1 MKSEQIRWSEKTGW
15 STHDTE
21 EAKNR
26 NLVMV
31 FFDHS
36 ECIGAEWFADVR
48 SMYPN
53 ALIVGASS
61 SGSIL
66 DTVISDRDAVATAI
80 TLERSSVRGTFLKV
94 AEYKDVALLGKE
106 LGRSLL
112 DDSLRHVLILSDGLS
127 VNGSD
132 LARGLSDVLPEGITI
147 TGGLAGDGTRFGT
160 TYVIAQEAAQTGIVA
175 AIGFYGDTVR
185 AKSGC
190 FAGWEEFGPERIITR
205 SEANVL
211 YTIDDQPALDLYKK
225 YLGDF
230 AADLPGSGLRFPISI
245 RKDIEATP
253 VIRTL
258 LAVDEEKQSMTFAG
272 DIPQGHLC
280 RLLKTNMDLLIE
292 HAGLAA
298 EASKIEQDEEFLV
311 IAVSC
316 VGRRLVLGQ
325 LCEEEMEIIRETLGD
340 NAVIT
345 GFYSYGELSEKGE
358 SRCTLHNQ
366 TMTLVSIYE

>member
-1 MKSEQIRWSEKTGW
+1 MKSEQIKWTENKGW
-15 STHDTE
+15 SAHDSA
-21 EAKNR
+21 EAANR

-31 FFDHS
+31 FFDHPACVS
-36 ECIGAEWFADVR
+36 SDWFNELRDL
-48 SMYPN
+48 YPN
-53 ALIVGASS
+53 AVIVGASS

-66 DTVISDRDAVATAI
+66 DTLISDHDAVATAI
-80 TLERSSVRGTFLKV
+80 TFEKSSVRCASLKV
-94 AEYKDVALLGKE
+94 ADYNDVSILGRDLGK
-106 LGRSLL
+106 SLL
-112 DDSLRHVLILSDGLS
+112 DDTLRHVLILSDGLS
-127 VNGSD
+127 VNGSE
-132 LARGLSDVLPEGITI
+132 LARGLSEILPEGITI

-160 TYVIAQEAAQTGIVA
+160 TYVIAEDAAQSGIIA
-175 AIGFYGDTVR
+175 AIGFYGETLR

-190 FAGWEEFGPERIITR
+190 FAGWEEFGAERIITR

-225 YLGDF
+225 YLGSF
-230 AADLPGSGLRFPISI
+230 AADLPGSGLRFPMSI
-245 RKDIEATP
+245 RKDIHSTP

-258 LAVDEEKQSMTFAG
+258 LAIDEEAQSMTFAG
-272 DIPQGHLC
+272 DLPQGHLC

-292 HAGLAA
+292 NAGFAA
-298 EASKIEQDEEFLV
+298 DASKIEQEDEFLV

-325 LCEEEMEIIRETLGD
+325 LCEDELEIIRETLGEK
-340 NAVIT
+340 ATIT

-358 SRCTLHNQ
+358 TRCTLHNQ

>member
-1 MKSEQIRWSEKTGW
+1 MKSEQIRWNELSGW
-15 STHDTE
+15 SSYDRLEGSSH
-21 EAKNR
+21 
-26 NLVMV
+26 NLVLV

-36 ECIGAEWFADVR
+36 DCKSATWYEELR
-48 SMYPN
+48 KMYPN
-53 ALIVGASS
+53 AVIAGASS

-66 DTVISDRDAVATAI
+66 NTQISDQDAVATAI
-80 TLERSSVRGTFLKV
+80 TFERSRVRCISRNVNDFSD
-94 AEYKDVALLGKE
+94 AEVLGGALAHE
-106 LGRSLL
+106 LL
-112 DDSLRHVLILSDGLS
+112 DESLRHILILSDGLG
-127 VNGSD
+127 VNGSE
-132 LARGLSDVLPEGITI
+132 LARGLSEALPDGITI

-160 TYVIAQEAAQTGIVA
+160 TYVIANAPAQTQCIA
-175 AIGFYGDTVR
+175 AIGFYGETLR

-190 FAGWEEFGPERIITR
+190 FAGWEEFGPERIITG

-211 YTIDDQPALDLYKK
+211 HTIDDKPALELYKS
-225 YLGDF
+225 YLGEF
-230 AADLPGSGLRFPISI
+230 AADLPGSGLRFPMSV
-245 RKDIEATP
+245 RRDVNATP

-258 LAVDEEKQSMTFAG
+258 LAVNEETQSMTFAG
-272 DIPQGHLC
+272 DVPQGDLC

-298 EASKIEQDEEFLV
+298 ESSKIDQNGEFLV

-325 LCEEEMEIIRETLGD
+325 LCEEELEIIRETLGE
-340 NAVIT
+340 NAIMT